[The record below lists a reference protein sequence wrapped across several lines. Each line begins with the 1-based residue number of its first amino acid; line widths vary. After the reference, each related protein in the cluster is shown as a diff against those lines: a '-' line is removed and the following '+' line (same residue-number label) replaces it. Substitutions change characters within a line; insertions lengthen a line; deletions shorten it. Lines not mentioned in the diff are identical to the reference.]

1 MRQMEEQ
8 EAHGASKDTR
18 LIQGLMAGAWS
29 GYGSSHPRVES
40 PVSEDRPGGLG
51 QRFSSAHGAGRALP
65 IRRGGGTR
73 MTLLPQ
79 LFPRANFH
87 RDQEPLGKGL
97 ALTLRTEFRPFSA

>member
-29 GYGSSHPRVES
+29 GYGSSHPRAES

-51 QRFSSAHGAGRALP
+51 QRFSDLAENPGRKLTYSTKWELIVWVEFLEP
-65 IRRGGGTR
+65 E
-73 MTLLPQ
+73 PSS
-79 LFPRANFH
+79 LFLSLN
-87 RDQEPLGKGL
+87 L
-97 ALTLRTEFRPFSA
+97 